1 MIRATLLSRLIIVF
15 GFLSA
20 SAAAESI
27 EAARAAFSEGEYVKA
42 AELGEALGTASGHA
56 LAAEALA
63 IYAHYLAEQED
74 KAPLLQRAMRSAE
87 TATELDPAS
96 AEAHLQSAHA
106 TGRYSQLFAPMKAMQ
121 EGYPKQVRASIERAV
136 ELDPNHFGAHLS
148 LASWHA
154 EAIGK
159 GGMMARALL
168 GANRKTAL
176 AHFEQAMALA
186 PDRNVVLIEY
196 ASGLLMLE
204 RRKGRSDA
212 RDLLMRAIALPPQD
226 AFERILHQQAID
238 RLAALD
244 GDAASR

>member
-1 MIRATLLSRLIIVF
+1 MIRATLLANVTIALA
-15 GFLSA
+15 LLLA

-27 EAARAAFSEGEYVKA
+27 EAARAAFADGEYIEA
-42 AELGEALGTASGHA
+42 ADLGEALETASGHA

-63 IYAHYLAEQED
+63 IYAHYLAQEEE
-74 KAPLLQRAMRSAE
+74 KEPLLQRAMRSAQ
-87 TATELDPAS
+87 TAIELDPGS

-106 TGRYSQLFAPMKAMQ
+106 TGRYSQLFSPMEAMRA
-121 EGYPKQVRASIERAV
+121 GHPKKVRTSIERAV
-136 ELDPNHFGAHLS
+136 ELDPRHFGAHLS

-154 EAIGK
+154 QAIGQ

-168 GANRKTAL
+168 GANKKTAL
-176 AHFEQAMALA
+176 VHFEQAMALA

-204 RRKGRSDA
+204 RRKGRSQA
-212 RDLLMRAIALPPQD
+212 RDMLVRAIELPPQD
-226 AFERILHQQAID
+226 AFQQILRELAVE

-244 GDAASR
+244 GDAR

>member
-1 MIRATLLSRLIIVF
+1 MTKATLLAHVTISLAL
-15 GFLSA
+15 LSA

-27 EAARAAFSEGEYVKA
+27 EAARAAFSEGEYVEA
-42 AELGEALGTASGHA
+42 ADVGESLGTSEGHA

-63 IYAHYLAEQED
+63 IYAHYLAEKED
-74 KAPLLQRAMRSAE
+74 KALLLQRAMRSAE
-87 TATELDPAS
+87 RAIELDPGS

-106 TGRYSQLFAPMKAMQ
+106 VGRYSQLFAPMKAMR

-136 ELDPNHFGAHLS
+136 ELDPGLFGAHLS

-186 PDRNVVLIEY
+186 PDKNVVLIEY

-204 RRKGRSDA
+204 RRKGRSEA
-212 RDLLMRAIALPPQD
+212 RDLLVRAIELPPQD

>member
-1 MIRATLLSRLIIVF
+1 MTKVTLLACLTIAHAL
-15 GFLSA
+15 LSV

-27 EAARAAFSEGEYVKA
+27 ETARAAFSEGRYIEA
-42 AELGEALGTASGHA
+42 ADLGEALGTASGHA

-63 IYAHYLAEQED
+63 IYAHYLAQDEE

-87 TATELDPAS
+87 TAIELDPDS

-121 EGYPKQVRASIERAV
+121 EGYPKQVRALIERAV
-136 ELDPNHFGAHLS
+136 ELDPSHFGAHLS

-159 GGMMARALL
+159 GGMMARAML
-168 GANRKTAL
+168 GANKKA
-176 AHFEQAMALA
+176 AFVHFEKAMALA

-196 ASGLLMLE
+196 AKGLLMLE
-204 RRKGRSDA
+204 RRKGRSEA
-212 RDLLMRAIALPPQD
+212 RSLLVRAIELPPQD
-226 AFERILHQQAID
+226 AFQQILHELAIE

-244 GDAASR
+244 GEAR

>member
-1 MIRATLLSRLIIVF
+1 MNRATLRPHLIIAF
-15 GFLSA
+15 AFLSA
-20 SAAAESI
+20 GAAAESI
-27 EAARAAFSEGEYVKA
+27 EAARAAFSEGGYVEA
-42 AELGEALGTASGHA
+42 ADLGEALGTAAGHA

-63 IYAHYLAEQED
+63 IYAHYLAGEEE

-87 TATELDPAS
+87 TAIELDPGS

-106 TGRYSQLFAPMKAMQ
+106 TGRYSQLFPPMKAMRG
-121 EGYPKQVRASIERAV
+121 GYPKQVRESIERAV
-136 ELDPNHFGAHLS
+136 ELDPDHFGAHLS
-148 LASWHA
+148 LGSWHA

-176 AHFEQAMALA
+176 AHFERAMALA

-204 RRKGRSDA
+204 RRNGRSEA
-212 RDLLMRAIALPPQD
+212 RDLLVRAIELPPQD
-226 AFERILHQQAID
+226 AFERILQQQAVE

-244 GDAASR
+244 GGAASR

>member
-1 MIRATLLSRLIIVF
+1 MISATLFSRLIIVF
-15 GFLSA
+15 GALSA
-20 SAAAESI
+20 GAAAESI
-27 EAARAAFSEGEYVKA
+27 EAARAAFSEGEYVEA

-63 IYAHYLAEQED
+63 IYAHYLAGEED
-74 KAPLLQRAMRSAE
+74 KAPLLQRAMRAAE
-87 TATELDPAS
+87 TAVELDPDS

-106 TGRYSQLFAPMKAMQ
+106 TGRYSQLFAPMKVMR

-136 ELDPNHFGAHLS
+136 ELDPDHFGAHLS

-176 AHFEQAMALA
+176 AHFERAMALA

-204 RRKGRSDA
+204 RRKGRSAA
-212 RDLLMRAIALPPQD
+212 RDLLVRAIELPPQD
-226 AFERILHQQAID
+226 AFERTLRQRAID

>member
-1 MIRATLLSRLIIVF
+1 MTKVTLLACLTIAHA
-15 GFLSA
+15 FLSV

-27 EAARAAFSEGEYVKA
+27 ETARAVFSEGRYIEA
-42 AELGEALGTASGHA
+42 ADLGEALGAASGHA

-63 IYAHYLAEQED
+63 IYAHYLAQDEE

-87 TATELDPAS
+87 TAIELDPDS

-121 EGYPKQVRASIERAV
+121 EGYPKQVRALIERAV
-136 ELDPNHFGAHLS
+136 ELDPSHFGAHLS

-159 GGMMARALL
+159 GGMMARAML
-168 GANRKTAL
+168 GANKKAAF
-176 AHFEQAMALA
+176 AHFEKAMALA

-196 ASGLLMLE
+196 AKGLLMLE
-204 RRKGRSDA
+204 RRKGRSEA
-212 RDLLMRAIALPPQD
+212 RSLLVRAIELPPQD
-226 AFERILHQQAID
+226 AFQQILHELAIE

-244 GDAASR
+244 GEAR

>member
-1 MIRATLLSRLIIVF
+1 MSWATLRSHLVIAF
-15 GFLSA
+15 AFLPA
-20 SAAAESI
+20 GAAAESI
-27 EAARAAFSEGEYVKA
+27 EAARAAFSEGEYIEA
-42 AELGEALGTASGHA
+42 ADLGEAVGTASGHA

-63 IYAHYLAEQED
+63 IYAHYLAEEEE
-74 KAPLLQRAMRSAE
+74 KAPLLQRAMRLAE
-87 TATELDPAS
+87 TAIELDPGS

-106 TGRYSQLFAPMKAMQ
+106 TGRYSQLFAPMKAMR

-136 ELDPNHFGAHLS
+136 ELDPSHFGAHLS

-168 GANRKTAL
+168 GANKNTAL
-176 AHFEQAMALA
+176 THFEQAMALA

-204 RRKGRSDA
+204 RRKGRSEA
-212 RDLLMRAIALPPQD
+212 RDLLVRAIELPPQD
-226 AFERILHQQAID
+226 AFERILQQQAIE

-244 GDAASR
+244 GGAASR

>member
-1 MIRATLLSRLIIVF
+1 MNRAALLSHLIIAF
-15 GFLSA
+15 ACQSA

-27 EAARAAFSEGEYVKA
+27 EAARAAFSEGDYVGA
-42 AELGEALGTASGHA
+42 ADLGEALGTVSGHA

-63 IYAHYLAEQED
+63 IYAHYLAEEEE

-87 TATELDPAS
+87 TAIKLDPGS

-106 TGRYSQLFAPMKAMQ
+106 TGRYSQLFAPMTAMR

-136 ELDPNHFGAHLS
+136 ELDPDHFGAHLS
-148 LASWHA
+148 LGSWHA

-168 GANRKTAL
+168 GANGKTAL
-176 AHFEQAMALA
+176 AHFERAMALA

-204 RRKGRSDA
+204 RRKGRSEA
-212 RDLLMRAIALPPQD
+212 RDLLVRAIELPPQD
-226 AFERILHQQAID
+226 AFQRILRQQAVE
-238 RLAALD
+238 RLATLD
-244 GDAASR
+244 GGAASR

>member
-1 MIRATLLSRLIIVF
+1 MIRATLLSRLVIVF
-15 GFLSA
+15 ALPSA
-20 SAAAESI
+20 SAAESI
-27 EAARAAFSEGEYVKA
+27 EAARAAFSEGEYVEA
-42 AELGEALGTASGHA
+42 ADLGEALGTASGHA

-63 IYAHYLAEQED
+63 IYAHYVAEE
-74 KAPLLQRAMRSAE
+74 AEREPLLQRAMRLAE
-87 TATELDPAS
+87 TAVELDPDS

-106 TGRYSQLFAPMKAMQ
+106 VGRYSQLFGPMKSMQ

-136 ELDPNHFGAHLS
+136 ELDPDHFGAHLS

-154 EAIGK
+154 EAISK

-176 AHFEQAMALA
+176 AHFERAMALA

-204 RRKGRSDA
+204 RRKGRSEA
-212 RDLLMRAIALPPQD
+212 RDLLVRAIELPPRD
-226 AFERILHQQAID
+226 AFERILHELAVD

-244 GDAASR
+244 GDAATR